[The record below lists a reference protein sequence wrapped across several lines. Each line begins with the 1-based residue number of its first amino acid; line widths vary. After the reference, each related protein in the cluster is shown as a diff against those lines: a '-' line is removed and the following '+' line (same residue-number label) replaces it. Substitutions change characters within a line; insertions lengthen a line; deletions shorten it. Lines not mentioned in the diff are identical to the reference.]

1 MRIKEMMVSLLEGLK
16 QPENRGV
23 GHTRNAVQFAK
34 SIGAMYVMPL
44 IGSFHT
50 VDKEFSNSK
59 NLISLTQIEHGT
71 LRHRKGP
78 IVLDNYTISFLIE
91 ESLRGFRALEDM
103 VHAHESVANQLR
115 AEANE
120 LRSELDTYKG
130 QVEKMRKVIEK
141 LNKKTGKKK

>member
-23 GHTRNAVQFAK
+23 GHTRNAIQFAR

-44 IGSFHT
+44 IGSFHI
-50 VDKEFSNSK
+50 VDKEFGNSK

-103 VHAHESVANQLR
+103 AHASDRVAEAAR
-115 AEANE
+115 IEANE
-120 LRSELDTYKG
+120 LRSELNEYKK
-130 QVEKMRKVIEK
+130 QVDKMKKVIDK
-141 LNKKTGKKK
+141 LNKKTGKK